1 MLRLFSVICL
11 VASVLLASCSGEGG
25 ASQSEDA
32 KYDGYVIKGQ
42 TANYEPGTPVRLQKV
57 VGKRAVPLDTASVK
71 ADGSF
76 EMKGKLEEKGFA
88 QIMVG
93 NNQAFVIADNYPI
106 YISIDKNNARK
117 YELSGNKEINT
128 LQSLTNKVSSGVLS
142 QNRDYLR
149 EFCDTVSSPYLAY
162 VGMQYL
168 KTDKDMDIYEKVDAR
183 FKKEAPDSELGKQL
197 TQFITQNKQQAA
209 AAGKTKI
216 GAVAPNIDLP
226 NPEGSNMALDDLKG
240 KVVLVDF
247 WASWC
252 GPCRRENPNV
262 VRLYDKY
269 NKKGFEVYS
278 VSLDSRTERW
288 VQAIE
293 KDGLKWDSHVSDLK
307 KWNSAP
313 AALYG
318 VRSIPTT
325 FLLDKDGKIIA
336 KNLKGAALEAKLAEI
351 FG

>member
-1 MLRLFSVICL
+1 MLRILSGLCLFAML
-11 VASVLLASCSGEGG
+11 VLAACASEES
-25 ASQSEDA
+25 DA
-32 KYDGYVIKGQ
+32 NYDGYVLRGQ

-57 VGKRAVPLDTASVK
+57 VGKRAIPLDTASVK

-76 EMKGKLEEKGFA
+76 VMKGKLEDKGFA
-88 QIMVG
+88 QIVVG
-93 NNQAFVIADNYPI
+93 HNQAFVIMDNYPVN
-106 YISIDKNNARK
+106 ISIDKNNARK
-117 YELSGNKEINT
+117 YELSGNSEINT
-128 LQSLTNKVSSGVLS
+128 LQALTEKMSNGVLQ
-142 QNRDYLR
+142 QNKPYVK
-149 EFCDTVSSPYLAY
+149 EFCDTVSSPFLAY

-168 KTDKDMDIYEKVDAR
+168 NVEADIDVYEKVNAR
-183 FKKEAPDSELGKQL
+183 FQKELPDSELGKEL
-197 TQFITQNKQQAA
+197 NQFIVQSKQQAA
-209 AAGKTKI
+209 SAGKTKI

-226 NPEGSNMALDDLKG
+226 NPEGANMALADLKG

-269 NKKGFEVYS
+269 KAQGFEVYS
-278 VSLDSRTERW
+278 VSLDSDTGRW

-293 KDGLKWDSHVSDLK
+293 KDNLKWSNHVSDLK
-307 KWNSAP
+307 KWSSAP

-318 VRSIPTT
+318 VKSIPTT
-325 FLLDKDGKIIA
+325 FLLDKDGKIIG
-336 KNLKGAALEAKLAEI
+336 KNLRGAQLESKLAEI